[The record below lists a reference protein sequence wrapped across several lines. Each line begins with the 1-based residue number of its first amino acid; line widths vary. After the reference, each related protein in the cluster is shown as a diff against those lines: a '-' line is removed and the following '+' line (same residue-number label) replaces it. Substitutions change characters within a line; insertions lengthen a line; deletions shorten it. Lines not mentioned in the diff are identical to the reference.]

1 MSVFHNNALIGAGG
15 GAVAGAAQVAT
26 KSLRFNSGDSS
37 DLRRQPSSSSNR
49 RTFTISFWVKRSKLG
64 ANQRILSTAT
74 NDFIRFESNDTFLV
88 FETFARLRTEQVFRD
103 CSSFYHFCVSVD
115 TTQATASNRLKFYV
129 NGTQVTD
136 FTTETYPAQND
147 DSPINFTTQHQIG
160 SGTVEYFDGYLSDFY
175 LIDGSALSPV
185 DNFIELDSN
194 GIYQAKEYTGTFGTN
209 GFHLKFDDASSN
221 AALGTDS
228 SGNGNTFSVQNI
240 KAGPEK
246 ATGYLSGSGTPANA
260 SGSGGWDQAFDGSI
274 STLVYN
280 SNGSTTTTFNL
291 HSSLAWTS
299 KIRIYA
305 GQNGTSGTNIIANGT
320 NLSSSHTWPLSG
332 GWQEVT
338 SSLTSPLTSLGLTS
352 VGGQSSNIRAIEI
365 DDAIVVQVKGE
376 DIDSLFDAPLNGD
389 ASNDSGAGGE
399 VSGNYATL
407 NPVAPHGLTLA
418 NGNLDGSGS
427 VIQGHAPSTIFAS
440 SGKFYCEFTLT
451 TYQGDTGVGVAASI
465 ANPGEDWIGEQA
477 YMIGYLADGR
487 IFQNSSS
494 TSYSSYA
501 AGDVIGAA
509 FDVATGKVWFHKNG
523 TYQNSGNP
531 AAGTGQVGTI
541 TGGYALG
548 FTFRSVGGAGSFNF
562 GQRAFAYSAPS
573 GFKALCTTNLPTPT
587 IGDGSDYFDIKIYTG
602 NGGNQTI
609 SGYDFGPDFVWLKN
623 RAGSVSST
631 IWHVLADTV
640 RGNNAIFANSN
651 NVEVSGYLNG
661 FTTDG
666 FNVQVSPNDTANK
679 SGDSYVAWAWEGG
692 SSTVTN
698 TDGNISAQVRANQS
712 AGFSIIT
719 YTGNGSTSGSVG
731 HGLNASPGLTIV
743 KARNAAL
750 DIKVNHS
757 SLSSQNMVSLDQNYQ
772 DGIASWNGVTSS
784 VFKPARSGD
793 TYLNGNGTNYLA
805 YCFAPIEGFS
815 KFSSFSGNGAVDGP
829 FVYTG
834 FRPALIIYKN
844 ITDTENWLMIDS
856 TRDPYNP
863 LNTHLHPNLPNG
875 DSDATPP
882 WADFLSNGFKLR
894 NLYNETNGS
903 GDTILYMAWAENPF
917 QANGG
922 LAR

>member
-1 MSVFHNNALIGAGG
+1 MSVFHNNALIGSGG
-15 GAVAGAAQVAT
+15 GAAAAAVDVAT
-26 KSLRFNSGDSS
+26 KSLRFNSADSA

-49 RTFTISFWVKRSKLG
+49 RTFTISFWVKRGKLG
-64 ANQRILSTAT
+64 ANQRVLSTAT

-115 TTQATASNRLKFYV
+115 TTQATASNRVKFYV

-136 FTTETYPAQND
+136 FSTETYPPQNED
-147 DSPINFTTQHQIG
+147 GPINFTTQHQIG
-160 SGTVEYFDGYLSDFY
+160 SGTVEYFDGYLADFY
-175 LIDGSALSPV
+175 LIDGSQLDPTSFGAYD
-185 DNFIELDSN
+185 DN
-194 GIYQAKEYTGTFGTN
+194 GVWQAAAYSGTFGTN
-209 GFHLKFDDASSN
+209 GFHLQFDDVSSN

-240 KAGPEK
+240 TAGPEK
-246 ATGYLSGSGTPANA
+246 ATGYVTGSGNPANA
-260 SGSGGWDQAFDGSI
+260 SGSGGWDQAFDGST

-291 HSSLAWTS
+291 HQSLAWTS

-352 VGGQSSNIRAIEI
+352 VGGQSSNIRAVEI
-365 DDAIVVQVKGE
+365 DDTIVVQVKGR
-376 DIDSLFDAPLNGD
+376 DVDVLFDVPTNGD
-389 ASNDSGAGGE
+389 QSDTGAGGE
-399 VSGNYATL
+399 VSGNYCTL
-407 NPVAPHGLTLA
+407 NPLTGGGTLSQGNLRNTTTSTNPDVGTIGLT
-418 NGNLDGSGS
+418 
-427 VIQGHAPSTIFAS
+427 
-440 SGKFYCEFTLT
+440 SGKWYWEVTLT
-451 TYQGDTGVGVAASI
+451 TSTNPRVGVY
-465 ANPGEDWIGEQA
+465 DIGAPEITNLGGNA
-477 YMIGYLADGR
+477 YGWALINAPSRVFHNG
-487 IFQNSSS
+487 ST
-494 TSYSSYA
+494 TSYSGFGGS
-501 AGDVIGAA
+501 AGTVVM
-509 FDVATGKVWFHKNG
+509 VAYDADAGKIWYGVNG
-523 TYQNSGNP
+523 TFLGSGDPANGSNP
-531 AAGTGQVGTI
+531 SQTSVTGTAIAPASSSGTGSNVHDW
-541 TGGYALG
+541 
-548 FTFRSVGGAGSFNF
+548 NF
-562 GQRAFAYSAPS
+562 GARSFKYTAPS
-573 GFKALCTTNLPTPT
+573 GFKAINTASLPTPA
-587 IGDGSDYFDIKIYTG
+587 IADGSDYFDIKTYTG

-623 RAGSVSST
+623 RAGGTSST

-661 FTTDG
+661 FTLDG
-666 FNVQVSPNDTANK
+666 FKVQVSPNDTANK

-698 TDGNISAQVRANQS
+698 TDGNISAQVRANQT

-719 YTGNGSTSGSVG
+719 YTGNGSTSGTVG

-772 DGIASWNGVTSS
+772 DNIASWNGVTNS

-863 LNTHLHPNLPNG
+863 LDTHLHPNLPNG
-875 DSDATPP
+875 DSDASPP